1 MSVELAIALSDVVR
15 EALLRG
21 TSRDDIGLELE
32 VRVVDY
38 LSNPRLLL
46 YTATLGEYPPDFKI
60 IGPADPGTLA
70 ETAWARASGH
80 LSVDD
85 PGTQKQEFVDH
96 LKSGKPFHEGAIYA
110 EIVNVTSIHPHIS
123 KLSH

>member
-1 MSVELAIALSDVVR
+1 MSAELAIALSDVVR

-70 ETAWARASGH
+70 ETAWARARGH

-85 PGTQKQEFVDH
+85 PGAQKQEFVEH

-123 KLSH
+123 KL

>member
-1 MSVELAIALSDVVR
+1 MSAELAIALSDVVR

-85 PGTQKQEFVDH
+85 PGAQKQEFVDH

-123 KLSH
+123 KL